1 MMQLISLYSL
11 YFFTFVT
18 FIANGKK
25 LKFYSNFI
33 FENLVYGPEDVVVDY
48 SILADD
54 PIGNLPESYT
64 VCSSVFIK
72 FATTD
77 ILVIQMLKQDGTP
90 WYRFTIFAGRE
101 FGTMSEIL
109 NLNYDNPTTGTL
121 KEEFFSNAHIPI
133 VPNSWYHICM
143 GLDTVSGLLRIVANG
158 VVMVNEEKDYF
169 RNTRQWK
176 PKSLDG
182 KLLLFKSYLSVW
194 YQHRS
199 IISNMNIFSSM
210 MSVENMISRTAG
222 GDDCSSPGDYIR
234 QHNKDQDDTD
244 NY

>member
-1 MMQLISLYSL
+1 MMHLISL

-18 FIANGKK
+18 IIANGKK

-77 ILVIQMLKQDGTP
+77 ILLIQMLKQDDTP
-90 WYRFTIFAGRE
+90 WYRLAVSASRE
-101 FGTMSEIL
+101 YDTMSEIL
-109 NLNYDNPTTGTL
+109 ILRSEDPTTG
-121 KEEFFSNAHIPI
+121 KFQEEYFSTHIPI
-133 VPNSWYHICM
+133 VPRSWYHVCM
-143 GLDTVSGLLRIVANG
+143 GLDTVSGMLRIVVNG

-169 RNTRQWK
+169 RNTIKWK
-176 PKSLDG
+176 SKSLDG
-182 KLLLFKSYLSVW
+182 RLLLFKSYMGFW

-199 IISNMNIFSSM
+199 VASNLNIFSSM
-210 MSVENMISRTAG
+210 MSVENMASRTTG
-222 GDDCSSPGDYIR
+222 GDDCDSPGDYIR
-234 QHNKDQDDTD
+234 QEMSLKDISF
-244 NY
+244 N

>member
-1 MMQLISLYSL
+1 MMDLICL
-11 YFFTFVT
+11 FIFTYVT
-18 FIANGKK
+18 NILNGKS
-25 LKFYSNFI
+25 LTYYSNFK
-33 FENLVYGPEDVVVDY
+33 FEDIVYGPEDVIEDY
-48 SILADD
+48 LTLADD
-54 PIGNLPESYT
+54 PKGNLPESYT
-64 VCSSVFIK
+64 ACSSVFVK

-143 GLDTVSGLLRIVANG
+143 GLDTVSGMLRIVANG

-169 RNTRQWK
+169 RNTVQWK

-182 KLLLFKSYLSVW
+182 KFLLFKSYLSVW

>member
-1 MMQLISLYSL
+1 MMDLICL
-11 YFFTFVT
+11 FIFTYVT
-18 FIANGKK
+18 NISNGKS
-25 LKFYSNFI
+25 LTYYSNFK
-33 FENLVYGPEDVVVDY
+33 FEDIVYGPEDVIEDY
-48 SILADD
+48 LTLADD
-54 PIGNLPESYT
+54 PKGNLPDSYT
-64 VCSSVFIK
+64 ACSSVFVK

-169 RNTRQWK
+169 RNTGQWK
-176 PKSLDG
+176 PKSLKD
-182 KLLLFKSYLSVW
+182 KLLLFKAYVSGLW
-194 YQHRS
+194 YQHRG
-199 IISNMNIFSSM
+199 ITSNLNVFSNV
-210 MSVENMISRTAG
+210 MSVEDMVSRTTG
-222 GDDCSSPGDYIR
+222 GDDCFSPGDYIR
-234 QHNKDQDDTD
+234 
-244 NY
+244 